1 VTRAG
6 VVRAGVVLAAALLL
20 GACNVPRPLPPPLP
34 PLAVDEAGA
43 AERSEAEAE
52 VLAMLQRY
60 YRDLSSQ
67 DFELLRRD
75 FWPEA
80 TLTTTWQAEDSEAP
94 EVTVITIDEFIAEAP
109 NGPGSKE
116 IFEETMTSAHVR
128 VHGDLA
134 QVWAR
139 YDARF
144 GDPGEIYEW
153 SGIDAFTLI
162 RHEGEWRIAALVFA
176 ADH

>member
-1 VTRAG
+1 MK
-6 VVRAGVVLAAALLL
+6 LALAPLLL
-20 GACNVPRPLPPPLP
+20 LLVACNVPRPLPPPP
-34 PLAVDEAGA
+34 PPMPADTTDA
-43 AERSEAEAE
+43 AARSEAEAE

-67 DFELLRRD
+67 DFDLLRRD

-80 TLTTTWQAEDSEAP
+80 TLTTTWQPEGADAP

-109 NGPGSKE
+109 SGPGSKE
-116 IFEETMTSAHVR
+116 IFEETMTSADVR

-153 SGIDAFTLI
+153 SGIDAFTLL
-162 RHEGEWRIAALVFA
+162 RHGNEWRIAALVFA